1 MISKAEEA
9 LQIAKRFIDA
19 MCRRDGDGIVDLLHA
34 DVVQEFPF
42 PLAAGEGKTGSRR
55 QRGEGLRASLRTSL
69 RTTEKIQF
77 NNVVWRTTDDGAAV
91 FEAEGECELGNG
103 RPYRNRY
110 IFIFE
115 VSEGKISRWWEYL
128 NPVIS
133 ARAVGIPLESI
144 P

>member
-1 MISKAEEA
+1 
-9 LQIAKRFIDA
+9 
-19 MCRRDGDGIVDLLHA
+19 
-34 DVVQEFPF
+34 VVQEFPF
-42 PLAAGEGKTGSRR
+42 PLAPGEDRTGARR
-55 QRGEGLRASLRTSL
+55 QRGEGLRTSLRDSL

-77 NNVVWRTTDDGAAV
+77 NNVVWRTTDDGSAV
-91 FEAEGECELGNG
+91 FEAEGECELSNG

-115 VSEGKISRWWEYL
+115 VSEGRISRWWEYL